1 MEYINNTYTNS
12 MIFDT
17 FEMSFLLEKD
27 TDLTDLLLNIVYNQ
41 VVVYR
46 LVKNYYGTTKDGETN
61 YDGRYFISLQGKK
74 DNLEA
79 WYNENIHLINFK
91 NEYMTDTKMS
101 FKQRFKFA
109 MNITKIIEENRKLD

>member
-12 MIFDT
+12 MFFDT

-27 TDLTDLLLNIVYNQ
+27 TDITELLLNIVYNQ
-41 VVVYR
+41 VVVYK
-46 LVKNYYGTTKDGETN
+46 LVKNYYGGN
-61 YDGRYFISLQGKK
+61 YDGRYFISLQGRK
-74 DNLEA
+74 DNLET

-91 NEYMTDTKMS
+91 NEYETDTRMS

-109 MNITKIIEENRKLD
+109 MNITKLQEETRLSEYK